1 LGSLD
6 QQAQKLNIDG
16 NLLAKDIVAYV
27 ASGKPANFLE
37 MDDRGGPYK
46 AHHLTAPVARLLE
59 GQGSA

>member
-1 LGSLD
+1 LGSFD
-6 QQAQKLNIDG
+6 QQAQKIKIKG

-27 ASGKPANFLE
+27 ASGKPANLLE
-37 MDDRGGPYK
+37 MDDRGGQYE